1 VARNLFLEANKWTF
15 QVQGLELAYKMQ
27 YSLPLYVLY
36 GDNLLHQM
44 LRVIRG
50 VFLGPILGLKI
61 LSLT

>member
-36 GDNLLHQM
+36 GDNLLHQIQI
-44 LRVIRG
+44 LRVIQIYR
-50 VFLGPILGLKI
+50 KK
-61 LSLT
+61 